1 MMGTTGV
8 PTALLSNYGM
18 SGGGSSL
25 DCATSEVSSEQ
36 IGKDLQTRAA
46 QADPDGVQD
55 IITSYSDKID
65 KKSLNAAL
73 RASVK
78 GCNTALLDLAI

>member
-36 IGKDLQTRAA
+36 IGKDLQSRAA
-46 QADPDGVQD
+46 QADPDGV
-55 IITSYSDKID
+55 
-65 KKSLNAAL
+65 
-73 RASVK
+73 
-78 GCNTALLDLAI
+78 